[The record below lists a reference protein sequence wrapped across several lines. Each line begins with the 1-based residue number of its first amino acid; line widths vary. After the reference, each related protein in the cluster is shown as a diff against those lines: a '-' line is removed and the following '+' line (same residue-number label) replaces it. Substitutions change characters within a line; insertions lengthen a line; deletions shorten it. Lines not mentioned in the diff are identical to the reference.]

1 MKKIFRLLYILALCA
16 FAFACD
22 LQTDPNKNSGKSEDP
37 IEEIDYTS
45 QLKLD
50 MTTSSAK
57 QEVTVKGYIDGD
69 TTHFHVP
76 TSIDE
81 TGILKARYIA
91 IDTPESTGQIEEY
104 GKKASNFTKE
114 HLQKATSIIVES
126 DDENWNA
133 DSTGTRYVVWVWYKT
148 ADNEDYR
155 NLNLEILQNGLSKAK
170 NSASNRYGE
179 ICNKAAIQAR
189 NLKLNIFSGEP
200 DPDFYYG
207 GQIELTL
214 KELRTHMQDYLGKKI
229 AFEGVVTKN
238 NSNAI
243 YVQEFDEETNRYYG
257 MSIFYGYGLS
267 GGGLQ
272 VIRVGNRVR
281 IVGNFV
287 YSENVDQYQ
296 VSNVYYDE
304 MDPDSEDNIKLIS
317 TGNEIDFFPIT
328 VREFNGKAKLE
339 LIEMNE
345 EEEEVKV
352 EKTFDWAFLAL
363 NTAVHLEGLYVKSVY
378 TTKSEGSSS
387 KGAMTLTCQDQDG
400 QIINIRTIVLYMT
413 NDAGEK
419 VLVEEDYFKGKTINV
434 NGLVESYEGEY
445 QVKLL
450 TVKDV
455 TFVE

>member
-1 MKKIFRLLYILALCA
+1 MKKILRLLYILALSL
-16 FAFACD
+16 FAFACAEINNPD
-22 LQTDPNKNSGKSEDP
+22 KDKSGDKEP
-37 IEEIDYTS
+37 AEQIDYAS

-69 TTHFHVP
+69 TTHFYVP
-76 TSIDE
+76 KSIDE

-126 DDENWNA
+126 DDEKWNA

-148 ADNEDYR
+148 ADSEDYR

-229 AFEGVVTKN
+229 AFEGVVAKN
-238 NSNAI
+238 NSNTI
-243 YVQEFDEETNRYYG
+243 YVQEYDEETNRYYG

-304 MDPDSEDNIKLIS
+304 MDPDSDDNIKLIS
-317 TGNEIDFFPIT
+317 TGNEVEFSTIT
-328 VREFNGKAKLE
+328 IRDFNGNVKLE

-352 EKTFDWAFLAL
+352 EKTFDFAFLAM
-363 NTAVHLEGLYVKSVY
+363 NTGVHLDGLYVKSVY

-400 QIINIRTIVLYMT
+400 QIIKIRTIVLYT
-413 NDAGEK
+413 TDESGEK

-434 NGLVESYEGEY
+434 SGLVESFEGEY

-450 TVKDV
+450 SVKDV